1 MAKETMLTYLD
12 QALTKKIP
20 DYDVA
25 LDFDSRNHT
34 IEIVV
39 RLFAENKESLA
50 IDDANG
56 VASAE
61 EIIEFEDGILLF
73 DPAKSKFDA
82 EDYLA
87 TLSYEGKKGAKRA
100 LLDGL
105 VDYLKDILDEG
116 QSDLLD
122 FLADETA
129 EVFELHFD
137 NDVLLG
143 RVTAYEGTDGSQ
155 MIPYPSY

>member
-12 QALTKKIP
+12 QALTKNLP

-39 RLFAENKESLA
+39 RIFAENKENLA
-50 IDDANG
+50 IDDAAG
-56 VASAE
+56 VESTE

-73 DPAKSKFDA
+73 DPAKSKFDE
-82 EDYLA
+82 EDYLVA
-87 TLSYEGKKGAKRA
+87 LPYEGKKGIKKAI
-100 LLDGL
+100 LDGL
-105 VDYLKDILDEG
+105 VAYLKDVLDEG
-116 QSDLLD
+116 QSNLLD
-122 FLADETA
+122 FLTDEEA

-137 NDVLLG
+137 NEVFMGL
-143 RVTAYEGTDGSQ
+143 VTAYESKDGDR